1 MIVGRAV
8 VAAATLLAVA
18 GPLVAQRLSP
28 MPVAAKNLVVQVLAT
43 GGDEE
48 EVGAGIVVQVA
59 ASNRIIIVTAAHVV
73 RTAQQGAKIRVVF
86 QFARNDTLVAHV
98 DQVDRDLDL
107 AVLSLTRTG
116 SAAPPFAFDREGDA
130 AALEAG
136 ALVVPVGCPE
146 RVCWEPPVSGDRV
159 ISASSRRVRFESFF
173 VSPGSSGGALFNQQW
188 EVVGLVTEK
197 NSQDG
202 VALGMPEVANRM
214 KQWGYTIQLRPTSIP
229 RAGYHTRVSLVGL
242 APSYGPLVAS
252 GRWPSGR
259 LSVQFRGQ
267 SRIGW
272 HLTALRLAPTN
283 LKVTGGMVGASVA
296 LHGGRF
302 GIAPFAEAGAA
313 RVAGRFSTS
322 SYSVQSGGGTAQVPI
337 WQTTTN
343 DVIGFGV
350 GADLEVM
357 VAPHVALSG
366 VAGHWDFRAD
376 SQLWPMPKGFAGFGF
391 KYAF

>member
-1 MIVGRAV
+1 MRAV
-8 VAAATLLAVA
+8 VAATTLLAVA
-18 GPLVAQRLSP
+18 GPLAAQRLSP

-59 ASNRIIIVTAAHVV
+59 ASNRIIIATAAHVV
-73 RTAQQGAKIRVVF
+73 RTAQQGAKISVVF
-86 QFARNDTLVAHV
+86 QFARNDTAPAHV

-107 AVLSLTRTG
+107 AVLSVTRAG
-116 SAAPPFAFDREGDA
+116 SAQLPFVFDREGDP
-130 AALEAG
+130 AALVAG

-146 RVCWEPPVSGDRV
+146 RVCWESSVSGDRV

-173 VSPGSSGGALFNQQW
+173 VSPGSSGGALFNRQW
-188 EVVGLVTEK
+188 EVVGIVTEK

-202 VALGMPEVANRM
+202 VAVGMPAVAERM
-214 KQWGYTIQLRPTSIP
+214 KRWGYTIQLRPTSIP
-229 RAGYHTRVSLVGL
+229 RAGYSTRISIVGL

-259 LSVQFRGQ
+259 LAVMFRGQ
-267 SRIGW
+267 DRIGW

-283 LKVTGGMVGASVA
+283 LKVTGGMVGASIA

-302 GIAPFAEAGAA
+302 GVAPFAEVGAA
-313 RVAGRFSTS
+313 RVAGRFAAG
-322 SYSVQSGGGTAQVPI
+322 SYSVQSGGNTVQVPI

-350 GADLEVM
+350 GADLEAM

-366 VAGHWDFRAD
+366 VVGHWDFRTE
-376 SQLWPMPKGFAGFGF
+376 SQLWPMPKAFAGFGF